1 MHVVLTRSQHER
13 LRARAAASGR
23 SVGSVIRDAI
33 DRELGR
39 EAGGA
44 TRALASGA
52 GTRLL
57 AAGTIAGVEGP

>member
-13 LRARAAASGR
+13 LRARAATTGR
-23 SVGSVIRDAI
+23 SVGSLIRDAV

-39 EAGGA
+39 EPAGA
-44 TRALASGA
+44 TRALGSGA

-57 AAGTIAGVEGP
+57 AAGTIAGLEGP